1 MKVFSW
7 HKDPCRPRDAV
18 ELCKKACVKEL
29 KLRKKTVILSYW
41 MITGP
46 HMRKQAPLLNTLEYH
61 ICQEEG
67 STDTLEIPCSYNGLR
82 RVGDSQVDYALVKNL
97 RCSKKKKNSYNGFL
111 SCNTKTQY
119 AEPLSILKKR
129 SCSWSDYYEWR
140 GIPLDSSVAL
150 LLHWPLTIYQAI
162 QLAFAK
168 QPIIETTDKL
178 CIHYLGP
185 ERELYQ
191 TAVFGELH
199 ALLPGVQLHIDFVG
213 PAVPHDRCSSKARSF
228 KGATEVHALNK
239 AQARQQ
245 HMILIVSTF
254 FI

>member
-18 ELCKKACVKEL
+18 ELCKKACVKLWKSKEL

-82 RVGDSQVDYALVKNL
+82 RVGDSQVDYALVK
-97 RCSKKKKNSYNGFL
+97 
-111 SCNTKTQY
+111 
-119 AEPLSILKKR
+119 
-129 SCSWSDYYEWR
+129 
-140 GIPLDSSVAL
+140 
-150 LLHWPLTIYQAI
+150 PLTIYQAI